1 MCPFAQATMNR
12 DGTKDAL
19 QSRHW
24 FSSGDV
30 KDRCLS
36 SLLHDRA
43 ARTVSG
49 NLTTGMSWPSSPAGG
64 MHKAPDA
71 QLSLKPRLMQIY
83 LSCGPAIQSQQS

>member
-36 SLLHDRA
+36 SLLHVEA
-43 ARTVSG
+43 TRTVSG

-64 MHKAPDA
+64 MNKAPDA
-71 QLSLKPRLMQIY
+71 QLSLKPRLMAD
-83 LSCGPAIQSQQS
+83 LLELRASDQSQQS